1 MGGQTFS
8 DGKKIYSVDINIFK
22 PPTSKYEIKHL
33 TKTLEWKGSGYPE
46 KKIYYSALD
55 VLSSPNNKKYK
66 EDIRRIKNADF
77 SYPVILYG
85 ENIVDGVQ

>member
-8 DGKKIYSVDINIFK
+8 DNKKIYSVDINIFK

-46 KKIYYSALD
+46 KKIYYSAL
-55 VLSSPNNKKYK
+55 
-66 EDIRRIKNADF
+66 IA
-77 SYPVILYG
+77 
-85 ENIVDGVQ
+85 